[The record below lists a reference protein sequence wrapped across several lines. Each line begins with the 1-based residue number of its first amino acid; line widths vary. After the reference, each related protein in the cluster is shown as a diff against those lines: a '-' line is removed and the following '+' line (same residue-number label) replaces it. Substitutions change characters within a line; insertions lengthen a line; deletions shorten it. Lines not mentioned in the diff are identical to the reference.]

1 MHIIKHMNVKK
12 KKIIT
17 RVLIILA
24 AILLILAGT
33 FLIYVLQYYKSD
45 ATAEDIY
52 STYSESIEVGK
63 DYTVFYPEPDK
74 NKNKGLI
81 FYPGGKVEET
91 AYAPILNRLSG
102 EGITCVLIKMPF
114 HLAVFDVNAADGI
127 MEQFPEITS
136 WYMGGHSLG
145 GAMAS
150 SYAVKHSEEVAGLIL
165 LAAYP
170 VNKSDIPAVII
181 YGSEDKVLNRDKLKG
196 LTGLI
201 EIQGGNHAQFGN
213 YGIQKGDGTP
223 SISSEEQQIETVQA
237 IVDFLA
243 KKP

>member
-1 MHIIKHMNVKK
+1 MKK
-12 KKIIT
+12 KKIII
-17 RVLIILA
+17 RILIILA
-24 AILLILAGT
+24 AILFILTGT
-33 FLIYVLQYYKSD
+33 FFIYVLQYYKAD
-45 ATAEDIY
+45 AAAQDIY
-52 STYSESIEVGK
+52 STYSVSIEVGK
-63 DYTVFYPEPDK
+63 DYTVFYPKPDK

-91 AYAPILNRLSG
+91 AYSPILNRLSG

-150 SYAVKHSEEVAGLIL
+150 SYAVKHSEDVAGLIL

-170 VNKSDIPAVII
+170 VSKSDLPAVII

-223 SISSEEQQIETVQA
+223 SISSEEQQIETVKT
-237 IVDFLA
+237 IVDFLS
-243 KKP
+243 KIP

>member
-1 MHIIKHMNVKK
+1 MKK
-12 KKIIT
+12 KKIII
-17 RVLIILA
+17 RILIILA
-24 AILLILAGT
+24 AILFILTGT
-33 FLIYVLQYYKSD
+33 FFIYVLQYYKAD
-45 ATAEDIY
+45 AAAQDIY

-63 DYTVFYPEPDK
+63 DYTVFYPKPDK

-91 AYAPILNRLSG
+91 AYSPILNRLSG

-150 SYAVKHSEEVAGLIL
+150 SYAVKHSEDVAGLIL

-170 VNKSDIPAVII
+170 VSKSYLPAVII

-223 SISSEEQQIETVQA
+223 SISSEEQQIETVKT
-237 IVDFLA
+237 IVDFLS
-243 KKP
+243 KIP

>member
-1 MHIIKHMNVKK
+1 MKK

>member
-1 MHIIKHMNVKK
+1 MKK
-12 KKIIT
+12 KKIII
-17 RVLIILA
+17 RILIILA
-24 AILLILAGT
+24 AVLLTLAGT
-33 FLIYVLQYYKSD
+33 FLIYVLQYYKAD
-45 ATAEDIY
+45 ATAQDIY
-52 STYSESIEVGK
+52 STHSESIEVGK

-196 LTGLI
+196 LTGLV

-213 YGIQKGDGTP
+213 YGFQKGDGIA

>member
-1 MHIIKHMNVKK
+1 MKK

-127 MEQFPEITS
+127 IEQFPEITS

-150 SYAVKHSEEVAGLIL
+150 SYAVEHSEEVAGLIL

-196 LTGLI
+196 LTGLV

-213 YGIQKGDGTP
+213 YGFQKGDGTA
-223 SISSEEQQIETVQA
+223 SISDEEQQIETVQA

>member
-1 MHIIKHMNVKK
+1 
-12 KKIIT
+12 
-17 RVLIILA
+17 
-24 AILLILAGT
+24 
-33 FLIYVLQYYKSD
+33 
-45 ATAEDIY
+45 
-52 STYSESIEVGK
+52 
-63 DYTVFYPEPDK
+63 
-74 NKNKGLI
+74 
-81 FYPGGKVEET
+81 
-91 AYAPILNRLSG
+91 
-102 EGITCVLIKMPF
+102 MPF

-196 LTGLI
+196 LTGLV

-213 YGIQKGDGTP
+213 YGFQKGDGTA

>member
-1 MHIIKHMNVKK
+1 MKK
-12 KKIIT
+12 KKIII
-17 RVLIILA
+17 RILIILA
-24 AILLILAGT
+24 AVLLILAGT
-33 FLIYVLQYYKSD
+33 FLIYVLQYYKAD
-45 ATAEDIY
+45 ATAQDIY

-196 LTGLI
+196 LTGLV

-213 YGIQKGDGTP
+213 YGFQKGDGTA

>member
-1 MHIIKHMNVKK
+1 MKK

-33 FLIYVLQYYKSD
+33 FLIYVLQYYKAD

-127 MEQFPEITS
+127 IEQFPEITS

-150 SYAVKHSEEVAGLIL
+150 SYAVEHSEEVAGLIL

-196 LTGLI
+196 LTGLV

-213 YGIQKGDGTP
+213 YGFQKGDGTA
-223 SISSEEQQIETVQA
+223 SISDEEQQIETVQA

>member
-1 MHIIKHMNVKK
+1 MKK
-12 KKIIT
+12 KKIII
-17 RVLIILA
+17 RILIILA
-24 AILLILAGT
+24 AVILTLAGT
-33 FLIYVLQYYKSD
+33 FLIYVLQYYKAA
-45 ATAEDIY
+45 ATAQDIY

-196 LTGLI
+196 LTGLV

-213 YGIQKGDGTP
+213 YGFQKGDGTA

>member
-1 MHIIKHMNVKK
+1 MKK
-12 KKIIT
+12 KKIII
-17 RVLIILA
+17 RILIILA
-24 AILLILAGT
+24 AVLLTLAGT
-33 FLIYVLQYYKSD
+33 FLIYVLQYYKAD

-145 GAMAS
+145 VQWQ
-150 SYAVKHSEEVAGLIL
+150 AVML
-165 LAAYP
+165 
-170 VNKSDIPAVII
+170 
-181 YGSEDKVLNRDKLKG
+181 
-196 LTGLI
+196 
-201 EIQGGNHAQFGN
+201 
-213 YGIQKGDGTP
+213 
-223 SISSEEQQIETVQA
+223 
-237 IVDFLA
+237 
-243 KKP
+243 

>member
-1 MHIIKHMNVKK
+1 MKK
-12 KKIIT
+12 KKIII
-17 RVLIILA
+17 RILIILA
-24 AILLILAGT
+24 AILFILAGA
-33 FLIYVLQYYKSD
+33 FLIYVLKYYKAD
-45 ATAEDIY
+45 ATAQDVY

-63 DYTVFYPEPDK
+63 DYTVFYPEPNK
-74 NKNKGLI
+74 NKNTGLI

-91 AYAPILNRLSG
+91 AYAPIMNKLSS

-114 HLAVFDVNAADGI
+114 RLAVFDVNAADGI
-127 MEQFPEITS
+127 MEKFPEITS

-150 SYAVKHSEEVAGLIL
+150 SYAVEHSKEVTGLIL

-170 VNKSDIPAVII
+170 VSKSDIPAVII

-196 LTGLI
+196 LTGLV

-213 YGIQKGDGTP
+213 YGFQKGDGTA
-223 SISSEEQQIETVQA
+223 SISSEEQQMETVKA
-237 IVDFLA
+237 IVEFIS

>member
-1 MHIIKHMNVKK
+1 MKK
-12 KKIIT
+12 KKIII
-17 RVLIILA
+17 RILIILA
-24 AILLILAGT
+24 ATLLILASV
-33 FLIYVLQYYKSD
+33 FLIYVLQYYKADTS
-45 ATAEDIY
+45 AQDIY
-52 STYSESIEVGK
+52 STHSESIEVRK

-74 NKNKGLI
+74 DMNKGLI
-81 FYPGGKVEET
+81 FYPGGKVDET

-102 EGITCVLIKMPF
+102 EGITCILIKMPF
-114 HLAVFDVNAADGI
+114 HLAVFDANAADGI

-150 SYAVKHSEEVAGLIL
+150 SYAVKHTDEVDGLIL

-170 VNKSDIPAVII
+170 VSKSDIPAVII
-181 YGSEDKVLNRDKLKG
+181 YGSEDKVLNKDKLKG

-213 YGIQKGDGTP
+213 YGLQKGDGTAI
-223 SISSEEQQIETVQA
+223 ISREEQQMEAVKV
-237 IVDFLA
+237 IVAFLS
-243 KKP
+243 KTP

>member
-1 MHIIKHMNVKK
+1 MKK
-12 KKIIT
+12 KKIII
-17 RVLIILA
+17 RILIILA
-24 AILLILAGT
+24 AVLLTLAGT
-33 FLIYVLQYYKSD
+33 FLIYVLQYYKAD
-45 ATAEDIY
+45 ATAQDIY

-196 LTGLI
+196 LTGLV

-213 YGIQKGDGTP
+213 YGFQKGDGTA
-223 SISSEEQQIETVQA
+223 SISDEEQQIETVQA

>member
-1 MHIIKHMNVKK
+1 MVFHFDVHP
-12 KKIIT
+12 
-17 RVLIILA
+17 
-24 AILLILAGT
+24 
-33 FLIYVLQYYKSD
+33 
-45 ATAEDIY
+45 DIY